1 MTTDKFFSREGACI
15 FYKKYATSWIISEW
29 KRKLSCDRIMCRQLQ
44 GIKCMIPDGQT
55 TAYIAYTRVTLRDA
69 NRSAKRR
76 MCSGQTRSTA
86 NTTTTATTATTRRT
100 TTRTRTRSATN
111 ASIKRPQAISSNIK
125 RSKKH
130 ATTATKQQSNQP
142 SRIHRTPPFPKPP
155 EEFPRWAIKTW
166 VFLDPNPKVLWR
178 STWRKGQLTSV
189 AFRLEKM
196 NCLKTWK

>member
-1 MTTDKFFSREGACI
+1 MPIDQLREECVPGKQEAPP
-15 FYKKYATSWIISEW
+15 TPPPQQQQQQQEEQ
-29 KRKLSCDRIMCRQLQ
+29 RQEQ
-44 GIKCMIPDGQT
+44 EQEARQT
-55 TAYIAYTRVTLRDA
+55 PA
-69 NRSAKRR
+69 
-76 MCSGQTRSTA
+76 
-86 NTTTTATTATTRRT
+86 
-100 TTRTRTRSATN
+100 
-111 ASIKRPQAISSNIK
+111 IKRPQAISSNIK

-196 NCLKTWK
+196 NCLKT